1 LRILEQFREWIS
13 LAAGLQDVA
22 MKLAVLSLGLWLAGA
37 QGFAAQACCAEM
49 PSPKAACDGCG
60 DSSDRDTSPRP
71 DCCTSLEAQKDID
84 VAIPRN
90 TLPESPVV
98 VELLP
103 VDPAFVAWRP
113 ETTDLVAQQ
122 AAYLAEGPPLYLRNA
137 VLLI

>member
-1 LRILEQFREWIS
+1 
-13 LAAGLQDVA
+13 

-37 QGFAAQACCAEM
+37 HGFAAEACCSEM
-49 PSPKAACDGCG
+49 PSPKAPCDGCG
-60 DSSDRDTSPRP
+60 DSSDRGTSSRP
-71 DCCTSLEAQKDID
+71 HCCTSLEAQEDVA

-90 TLPESPVV
+90 TLSENPVV
-98 VELLP
+98 IEILP

-122 AAYLAEGPPLYLRNA
+122 AAYLAERPPLYLRNE